1 MHSVVWTIIKLA
13 IVCFIVGVLL
23 AFFDIDP
30 VRLMRNFPDAIYSI
44 FDVLLGWTRNAVP
57 YIMLGAIVVIPI
69 WLVLFLLKLARRKKP
84 GTGA

>member
-23 AFFDIDP
+23 AFFDVDP
-30 VRLMRNFPDAIYSI
+30 VSLMRNFPDAIYSI
-44 FDVLLGWTRNAVP
+44 FEVLLGWTRSAVP

-69 WLVLFLLKLARRKKP
+69 WLVLFLLRVARRKKA
-84 GTGA
+84 GGA